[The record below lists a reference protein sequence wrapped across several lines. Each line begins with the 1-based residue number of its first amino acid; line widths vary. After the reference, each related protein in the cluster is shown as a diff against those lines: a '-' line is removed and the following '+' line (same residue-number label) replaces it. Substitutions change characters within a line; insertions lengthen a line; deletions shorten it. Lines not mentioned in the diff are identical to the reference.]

1 MAAVTAEVGQ
11 ADDVGY
17 RYAVLIT
24 MAGAAML
31 YSLTITIV
39 NIALPQL
46 QGALSASQDQI
57 SWVVTLNVVA
67 TAVATPLTG
76 WLVAMLGQKRL
87 LIWCVVGFTLSS
99 VACAAVGSLGGLLFF
114 RILQGV
120 FGAPLVPL
128 AQAIILQTW
137 PRELHAKANSYMGFS
152 VVIGPAIAPTLGGY
166 LAEEY
171 NWRWVFLLIVP
182 LGVATFMGVL
192 AYIREG
198 GKTGPIKFDFLGF
211 ALFSIVIV
219 SLQLTLDRGERM
231 DWFDSTFIIT
241 TTMVMAL
248 AFYMFVVNSCFTA
261 KPFIDPGLFTSGN
274 YVIGLL
280 LVFIYGSLNFTPLVL
295 LPSLLQNLK
304 GYPDTLI
311 GIVLAA
317 RGVGMVIGF
326 WTAARMSRM
335 DPRVGLLV
343 GMICVGISG
352 WALAIVDLNVGIWEL
367 SWVGVLQGFGCGL
380 MWVPLSVVA
389 FSTLPAAKLP
399 EAAALFHLLR
409 NLGTSLY
416 VAMTVFL
423 LVRTS
428 KVRYSE
434 MAGTIS
440 PFEERLAF
448 PGGTGASSA
457 DWMGSLGGLAA
468 EVGRQSTMI
477 GYNNCFYLYALTCFA
492 TLPLLAFVTIR
503 RKDG

>member
-1 MAAVTAEVGQ
+1 MAEATAD
-11 ADDVGY
+11 ASATDDVGY

-46 QGALSASQDQI
+46 QGALSASQEQI
-57 SWVVTLNVVA
+57 SWVVTLNVIA

-76 WLVAMLGQKRL
+76 SLVAAFGQRRL
-87 LIWCVVGFTLSS
+87 LIWSVVGFTASTI
-99 VACAAVGSLGGLLFF
+99 ACAAVDTLAGLLFY

-128 AQAIILQTW
+128 AQAIILQNW
-137 PRELHAKANSYMGFS
+137 PRELHAKANGYMGFS

-171 NWRWVFLLIVP
+171 NWRWVFLLVVP
-182 LGVATFMGVL
+182 LGVVTLLGVL
-192 AYIREG
+192 TYIREAG
-198 GKTGPIKFDFLGF
+198 RTGPIRFDFVGF
-211 ALFSIVIV
+211 ALFSSVIV
-219 SLQLTLDRGERM
+219 SLQLILDRGERL
-231 DWFDSTFIIT
+231 DWYDSTFIISMT
-241 TTMVMAL
+241 VVLAL
-248 AFYMFVVNSCFTA
+248 SAYMYVANSFFVD
-261 KPFIDPGLFTSGN
+261 KPFINPSLFTSRN
-274 YVIGLL
+274 YVLGLV

-295 LPSLLQNLK
+295 LPTLLQNLK

-326 WTAARMSRM
+326 WVAARMGKL

-343 GMICVGISG
+343 GMVSVGLSG
-352 WALAIVDLNVGIWEL
+352 WALAIIDLNVGLWQL

-389 FSTLPAAKLP
+389 FSTLPPRMLP
-399 EAAALFHLLR
+399 EGAALFHLLR

-416 VAMTVFL
+416 VALSVFL

-428 KVRYSE
+428 RISYAE
-434 MAGTIS
+434 MTENVSLFA
-440 PFEERLAF
+440 ERLSF
-448 PGGTGASSA
+448 PSDTGLASLS
-457 DWMGSLGGLAA
+457 WLGSLSGLAA
-468 EVGRQSTMI
+468 EVGRQAAMI
-477 GYNNCFYLYALTCFA
+477 GYNNCFYIYALTCFA
-492 TLPLLAFVTIR
+492 TLPLLAFVTV
-503 RKDG
+503 RKSGT